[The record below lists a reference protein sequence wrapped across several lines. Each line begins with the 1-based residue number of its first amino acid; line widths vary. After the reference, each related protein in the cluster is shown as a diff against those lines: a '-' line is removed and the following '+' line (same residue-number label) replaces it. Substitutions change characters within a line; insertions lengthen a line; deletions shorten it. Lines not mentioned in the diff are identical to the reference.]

1 MSDFHYGGQAVI
13 EGVMIRGARNMVVA
27 VREPAGSIVVHT
39 EPLAAVIYT
48 SPLGRLPFARG
59 LVMLWDTLVLGLRSL
74 TFSADVAL
82 GEEDVEFGGP
92 VVWGSL
98 LAALAIG
105 VAIFFILPLLVVGF
119 VDRYIPSSLV
129 SNMVEGLIRL
139 ALFLLYVF
147 AIGFV
152 PDIKRVFAYHGAEH
166 KTVNAYE
173 AGAPLAP
180 ATVEGYSTAHPRCGT
195 AFILGVMV
203 IAIFVFALLGRPA
216 MWLRLL
222 SRVLLIPVIAGIS
235 YEFLKFSSSH
245 RNNLLLKAFLAPS
258 LALQR
263 MTTREPD
270 SSMLEVAIMAL
281 KQALLEDEQTEAQPA
296 EKDDTNRSF

>member
-27 VREPAGSIVVHT
+27 VREPSGNIVTHT
-39 EPLAAVIYT
+39 EPLTSIVYT
-48 SPLGRLPFARG
+48 SPLGGLPFARG
-59 LVMLWDTLVLGLRSL
+59 LVMLWGTLVLGLRGL

-82 GEEDVEFGGP
+82 GEEDVEFEGP

-98 LAALAIG
+98 LFALAIG
-105 VAIFFILPLLVVGF
+105 VAIFFVLPLLLVGF
-119 VDRYIPSSLV
+119 VDRYISSSLL
-129 SNMVEGLIRL
+129 SNVIEGLIRL
-139 ALFLLYVF
+139 GLFLLYVF
-147 AIGFV
+147 VIGFV

-173 AGAPLAP
+173 AGAPLEP
-180 ATVEGYSTAHPRCGT
+180 ATVESYSTAHPRCGT
-195 AFILGVMV
+195 AFMLGVMV
-203 IAIFVFALLGRPA
+203 IAIVVFALLGRPA

-235 YEFLKFSSSH
+235 YEFLKFSAAH
-245 RNNLLLKAFLAPS
+245 RNNPLMKAFLAPS
-258 LALQR
+258 LTLQR

-270 SSMLEVAIMAL
+270 TPMLEVAIMAL
-281 KQALLEDEQTEAQPA
+281 KQALLEDEWTGEESTEGN
-296 EKDDTNRSF
+296 DTKL

>member
-27 VREPAGSIVVHT
+27 VREPSGNIVTHT
-39 EPLAAVIYT
+39 EPLTSVIYT
-48 SPLGRLPFARG
+48 SPLGSLPFARG
-59 LVMLWDTLVLGLRSL
+59 LVMLWDTLVLGLRGL
-74 TFSADVAL
+74 TFSADIAL
-82 GEEDVEFGGP
+82 GEEDVEFEGP

-98 LAALAIG
+98 LFALAIG
-105 VAIFFILPLLVVGF
+105 VAIFFILPLLLVGF

-129 SNMVEGLIRL
+129 SNVVEGLIRL
-139 ALFLLYVF
+139 ALFLLY
-147 AIGFV
+147 IFV
-152 PDIKRVFAYHGAEH
+152 ISFIPDIKRVFAYHGAEH

-173 AGAPLAP
+173 AGAPLESVA
-180 ATVEGYSTAHPRCGT
+180 VEGYSTAHPRCGT

-203 IAIFVFALLGRPA
+203 IAIVVFALLGRPP

-245 RNNLLLKAFLAPS
+245 RNNPLMKAFLAPS

-270 SSMLEVAIMAL
+270 TSMLEVAIMAL
-281 KQALLEDEQTEAQPA
+281 KQALLEDERTE
-296 EKDDTNRSF
+296 EKSTEGNETQL